1 MSTIHTRI
9 KEARQAKSLSMEQLA
24 ALVGVSYQTIQQWEN
39 GKTAPKRQ
47 RLAKVADALGVT
59 VEFLSLGTTPDE
71 NPDHAPIRLVD
82 AKASAGK
89 GQIVFSDDTTKIL
102 MFRRDW
108 LAKNDAK
115 PDQTIGFEVAG
126 DSMTDMHIID
136 GSVVL
141 ANRRR
146 TDPLS
151 KRVYVV
157 WINGE
162 LFVKQL
168 IHRDGAWWARSHNAA
183 KADRYP
189 DILID
194 DPAARIVGRAFWCG
208 FGL

>member
-1 MSTIHTRI
+1 
-9 KEARQAKSLSMEQLA
+9 MEQLA

>member
-89 GQIVFSDDTTKIL
+89 GQIVFSDDITKVL

-146 TDPLS
+146 TDPIS

-194 DPAARIVGRAFWCG
+194 DPAARIVGHAFWCG